1 MIPSANG
8 RWWAPQMLNATIRK
22 VNANMSSVTCHW
34 VEKVVS
40 GLAVAMSCWMMPAN
54 CVAHDGTPA
63 IQPIVEAQPA
73 AYESGFCKEAGAN
86 SETQSVL
93 RLLATACVIF
103 LYKEVKLLRYC
114 PPLDE
119 CQQTYSSG
127 ESGLKLTCWAP
138 SRPFPR
144 SMRSEQA

>member
-1 MIPSANG
+1 
-8 RWWAPQMLNATIRK
+8 
-22 VNANMSSVTCHW
+22 MSSVTCHW

-73 AYESGFCKEAGAN
+73 AYESDFCNEAGAN

-93 RLLATACVIF
+93 SLLVAVYVSLFIEEWPVLTVLSATRWMSVHVI
-103 LYKEVKLLRYC
+103 LWCE
-114 PPLDE
+114 
-119 CQQTYSSG
+119 
-127 ESGLKLTCWAP
+127 
-138 SRPFPR
+138 
-144 SMRSEQA
+144 

>member
-1 MIPSANG
+1 MMRKAKKPKMWANRMIPSANG
-8 RWWAPQMLNATIRK
+8 RWWAPQMLKATIRK

-40 GLAVAMSCWMMPAN
+40 GLAVAISCWMMPAN

-86 SETQSVL
+86 SETQSALTLLVAAHVIVL
-93 RLLATACVIF
+93 TRRA
-103 LYKEVKLLRYC
+103 
-114 PPLDE
+114 
-119 CQQTYSSG
+119 SSYG
-127 ESGLKLTCWAP
+127 IV
-138 SRPFPR
+138 RH
-144 SMRSEQA
+144 